1 MCAGLAEKVYGNLKE
16 SKNGVF
22 LGIGTGIGTAVFID
36 GKLIEEIR
44 SAGHMIIEKNGRKCN
59 CKKNGCYEAY
69 ASMKALKD
77 SIRKEFN
84 AESLRSEEI
93 LELLEDKENLNRVDH
108 ILKEY
113 IEYLAIGISNMARL
127 CSADTVVIGGS
138 FVYYKDLLFERLKKE
153 LDRIMSDFEKEQT
166 RVIKIAKFS
175 NDAGIIGATLI

>member
-1 MCAGLAEKVYGNLKE
+1 MEKSAIV
-16 SKNGVF
+16 
-22 LGIGTGIGTAVFID
+22 
-36 GKLIEEIR
+36 GK
-44 SAGHMIIEKNGRKCN
+44 G
-59 CKKNGCYEAY
+59 GCYETY
-69 ASMKALKD
+69 ASMKVLKD

-138 FVYYKDLLFERLKKE
+138 FVYYEDLLFERLKKE
-153 LDRIMSDFEKEQT
+153 LDRIMSDFEKKQT
-166 RVIKIAKFS
+166 RVIKLAKFS

>member
-1 MCAGLAEKVYGNLKE
+1 MEKSAIV
-16 SKNGVF
+16 
-22 LGIGTGIGTAVFID
+22 
-36 GKLIEEIR
+36 GK
-44 SAGHMIIEKNGRKCN
+44 G
-59 CKKNGCYEAY
+59 GCYETY
-69 ASMKALKD
+69 ASMKVLKD

-93 LELLEDKENLNRVDH
+93 LELLEDKENLNRVEH

-138 FVYYKDLLFERLKKE
+138 FVHYKDLLFERLKKE
-153 LDRIMSDFEKEQT
+153 LDRIMSDLEKKQT
-166 RVIKIAKFS
+166 RVIKLAKFS